1 MTESKFEDALSTLSG
16 HISQASQFWFAGAT
30 INEVS
35 KDPKTNAA
43 IQFTAGFWICARL
56 ALEQQA
62 IVVVGKI
69 FGQRS
74 SNPTNID
81 SFFEV
86 LRESR
91 LTVFS
96 REALA
101 ARKRQQMPTITD
113 SQLADLL
120 KTARVPTEADLKRLY
135 TISKRHRRTYETQ
148 FAPLRNRHIAH
159 SDVMTDADRAAMFQ
173 GTHIPDLEKLI
184 MFLSQF
190 QEALRGLY
198 YDGRRPVMRRMRWS
212 VRSLV
217 AKKIRE
223 LNQLPDHEFIVSET
237 RKMLFLL
244 TQAASA
250 LPPGYKRS
258 GSWG

>member
-1 MTESKFEDALSTLSG
+1 MTESKFEVALSTLSG
-16 HISQASQFWFAGAT
+16 HISQASQLWFAGAT

-43 IQFTAGFWICARL
+43 IQITAGFWICARL

-74 SNPTNID
+74 TNPTNID

-96 REALA
+96 REAVV
-101 ARKRQQMPTITD
+101 ARKRHQMPTITD

-120 KTARVPTEADLKRLY
+120 KTARMPIWGFVSASADFCGSSERPRRPIHRISAARLAGWRSRERPR
-135 TISKRHRRTYETQ
+135 TRARRTTGRRV
-148 FAPLRNRHIAH
+148 APGCERVGLLADGAGDGDSRRGERTPDTCRVRNANGAVSENSPPFLCPGAGLGSWPRT
-159 SDVMTDADRAAMFQ
+159 TD
-173 GTHIPDLEKLI
+173 
-184 MFLSQF
+184 
-190 QEALRGLY
+190 RGLPWNTLAS
-198 YDGRRPVMRRMRWS
+198 RRS
-212 VRSLV
+212 
-217 AKKIRE
+217 
-223 LNQLPDHEFIVSET
+223 T
-237 RKMLFLL
+237 
-244 TQAASA
+244 
-250 LPPGYKRS
+250 
-258 GSWG
+258 

>member
-1 MTESKFEDALSTLSG
+1 
-16 HISQASQFWFAGAT
+16 
-30 INEVS
+30 
-35 KDPKTNAA
+35 
-43 IQFTAGFWICARL
+43 
-56 ALEQQA
+56 
-62 IVVVGKI
+62 
-69 FGQRS
+69 
-74 SNPTNID
+74 
-81 SFFEV
+81 
-86 LRESR
+86 
-91 LTVFS
+91 
-96 REALA
+96 
-101 ARKRQQMPTITD
+101 MPTITD

-120 KTARVPTEADLKRLY
+120 KTARVPTEADLKRLH

-173 GTHIPDLEKLI
+173 RTHIPDLEKLI
-184 MFLSQF
+184 MFLNQF
-190 QEALRGLY
+190 REALRGLY

-250 LPPGYKRS
+250 LPPGFKRS
-258 GSWG
+258 GNWG